1 MATILPDPKPQATPI
16 QQFLAELPE
25 SQRQFFKTL
34 ARTLPHEYSF
44 DRKGISLRP
53 NGVRSALSRQ
63 GAQPFCTP
71 FRVKS
76 YVEEQEGNGWKSVIE
91 ILNPDGKLVE
101 CLLPWRILDGKP
113 NEALGVLANHG
124 LRILNGYNKLS
135 VLELIRNWDVSAREL
150 EVARFGWTP
159 DREAFAL
166 SNGRILKRGNT
177 EVAYRFVG
185 NADGRQIGS
194 SATWKE
200 GIGRLAIDNPNMI
213 FACALGFSTAL
224 LPYAMSAGSMIYHF
238 HGRTSQGKTRVLRT
252 ALSVWPKIGE
262 EDKTWIATINGLEG
276 EMARANNHLLGLDE
290 LPEVPPQDFGRAI
303 YMIGNSGGKARA
315 TKDGTAIT
323 RQTWRTS
330 VISTGEDS
338 MAGTLKKLGKPPRGG
353 QAVRMVDIPLEG
365 AFGAFDTLHEHATAD
380 AFVKA
385 LDASLAKA
393 AGGAGALFV
402 KGILHF
408 SAARMEAHVNT
419 QVTEQAAAMQ
429 DALGIVAGDTK
440 TTEIRR
446 VIDAFAL
453 IAVAGELASTWGITG
468 WPEGTSIAAVQE
480 VAKRWLGDRGNMP
493 YDQVNILE
501 SIRDYLLQNQDRF
514 MTIAEA
520 TNTEHDTA
528 NIRGYQDDTY
538 IYLHASTFALSHGKA
553 TSDTAVTYLQDA
565 NYLHAGGERN
575 SQQYRLPKINGK
587 RSRAYRIH
595 KSLLEFDGKQQVAAE
610 TSAQNVVQM
619 PRDTDRADQIK

>member
-1 MATILPDPKPQATPI
+1 MPTTPPEPTPQPNPI
-16 QQFLAELPE
+16 QQFLARLPE
-25 SQRQFFKTL
+25 PQRPFFKTL
-34 ARTLPHEYSF
+34 AGTLPQGYCF
-44 DRKGISLRP
+44 DEKGISARP
-53 NGVRSALSRQ
+53 RGVQSVLSTQRET
-63 GAQPFCTP
+63 PFCTP

-76 YVEEQEGNGWKSVIE
+76 YVEEQGGNGWKSVIE

-124 LRILNGYNKLS
+124 LRILNGYNKQS
-135 VLELIRNWDVSAREL
+135 VLELIRTWKVSAREL
-150 EVARFGWTP
+150 EVSRFGWTP

-166 SNGRILKRGNT
+166 SSGRVLTRKTT
-177 EVAYRFVG
+177 EASYRFVG
-185 NADGRQIGS
+185 NADGRQIGN
-194 SATWKE
+194 SAVWKE
-200 GIGRLAIDNPNMI
+200 SVGRLAIGNPNML

-224 LPYAMSAGSMIYHF
+224 LPYATSAGSTIYHL

-262 EDKTWIATINGLEG
+262 ADKTWIATINGLEG

-290 LPEVPPQDFGRAI
+290 LPEEPPQDFSRAI
-303 YMIGNSGGKARA
+303 YMIGNSGGKGRS

-323 RQTWRTS
+323 RQAWRTS

-353 QAVRMVDIPLEG
+353 QAVRMIDIPLEG

-385 LDASLAKA
+385 LDASLANA

-402 KGILHF
+402 TGIMHG
-408 SAARMEAHVNT
+408 SAAHMEAYVNRR
-419 QVTEQAAAMQ
+419 VTEQAAAMQ

-446 VIDAFAL
+446 VLDAFAL
-453 IAVAGELASTWGITG
+453 IAVAGELASRWEITG
-468 WPEGTSIAAVQE
+468 WPEGAATAAVRE

-493 YDQVNILE
+493 YDQINVLE
-501 SIRDYLLQNQDRF
+501 SIRDHLQQNQDRF
-514 MTIAEA
+514 MTIAQA
-520 TNTEHDTA
+520 INTEHDTA
-528 NIRGYQDDTY
+528 EIPGYQDDTY
-538 IYLHASTFALSHGKA
+538 IYLPASTFALSHGKA
-553 TSDTAVTYLQDA
+553 TSDAAVTYLLDA

-587 RSRAYRIH
+587 RSRAYRIR
-595 KSLLEFDGKQQVAAE
+595 KSLLEFDGKQQGSAE
-610 TSAQNVVQM
+610 RSAQNVVQM
-619 PRDTDRADQIK
+619 PRETGTAG

>member
-1 MATILPDPKPQATPI
+1 MPSTPPEPKPQADPI
-16 QQFLAELPE
+16 QRFLAELPE
-25 SQRQFFKTL
+25 SQKPFFKYL
-34 ARTLPHEYSF
+34 ARTLPREYCF
-44 DRKGISLRP
+44 DRKGISVRP
-53 NGVRSALSRQ
+53 NGVRSVLSRQ
-63 GAQPFCTP
+63 DAKPFCTP

-124 LRILNGYNKLS
+124 LRILNGYNKQS
-135 VLELIRNWDVSAREL
+135 VLELIRTWKVSAREL
-150 EVARFGWTP
+150 EVSRFGWTP

-166 SNGRILKRGNT
+166 SSGRVLTRKTT
-177 EVAYRFVG
+177 EASYRFVG
-185 NADGRQIGS
+185 NADGRQIGN
-194 SATWKE
+194 SAVWKE
-200 GIGRLAIDNPNMI
+200 SVGRLAIGNPNML

-224 LPYAMSAGSMIYHF
+224 LPYATSAGSTIYHL

-262 EDKTWIATINGLEG
+262 ADKTWIATINGLEG

-290 LPEVPPQDFGRAI
+290 LPEEPPQDFSRAI
-303 YMIGNSGGKARA
+303 YMIGNSGGKGRS

-323 RQTWRTS
+323 RQAWRTS

-353 QAVRMVDIPLEG
+353 QAVRMIDIPLEG

-385 LDASLAKA
+385 LDVSLAKA

-402 KGILHF
+402 TGIMHG
-408 SAARMEAHVNT
+408 SAAHMEAYVSRH
-419 QVTEQAAAMQ
+419 VTEQAAAMQ

-446 VIDAFAL
+446 VLDAFAL
-453 IAVAGELASTWGITG
+453 IAVAGELVSRWGITG
-468 WPEGTSIAAVQE
+468 WPEGTATAAVQE
-480 VAKRWLGDRGNMP
+480 IAKRWLGDRGNMA
-493 YDQVNILE
+493 YDQINVLE
-501 SIRDYLLQNQDRF
+501 SIRDHLQQNQDRF
-514 MTIAEA
+514 MTIAQA
-520 TNTEHDTA
+520 INTEHDTA
-528 NIRGYQDDTY
+528 EIPGYQDDTY
-538 IYLHASTFALSHGKA
+538 IYLLASTFALSHGKA
-553 TSDTAVTYLQDA
+553 TSDAAVTYLLDA

-587 RSRAYRIH
+587 RSRAYRIR
-595 KSLLEFDGKQQVAAE
+595 KSLLEFDGKQQGSGE
-610 TSAQNVVQM
+610 TSTQNVVQM
-619 PRDTDRADQIK
+619 PRDTGTAG

>member
-1 MATILPDPKPQATPI
+1 MPTTTPEPKPQADPI

-25 SQRQFFKTL
+25 SQKQFFKNL
-34 ARTLPHEYSF
+34 ARTLPREYCF
-44 DRKGISLRP
+44 DRKGISVRP
-53 NGVRSALSRQ
+53 HGVRSVLSRQ
-63 GAQPFCTP
+63 DAKPFCTP

-113 NEALGVLANHG
+113 NEALGNLANHG

-135 VLELIRNWDVSAREL
+135 VLELIRTWDVSAREL

-159 DREAFAL
+159 DREVFAL
-166 SNGRILKRGNT
+166 SSGRVLTRENT
-177 EVAYRFVG
+177 VAAYRFVG
-185 NADGRQIGS
+185 NAEGRQIGS
-194 SATWKE
+194 SAMWKE
-200 GIGRLAIDNPNMI
+200 SVGRLAIGNPNMI

-224 LPYAMSAGSMIYHF
+224 LPYATSAGSTIYHL
-238 HGRTSQGKTRVLRT
+238 HGRTSQGKTGVLRT

-338 MAGTLKKLGKPPRGG
+338 MAGTLKKLGRPPRGG
-353 QAVRMVDIPLEG
+353 QAVRMIDIPVKG

-385 LDASLAKA
+385 LEASLVNA

-408 SAARMEAHVNT
+408 SAARMDAHVNT

-453 IAVAGELASTWGITG
+453 IAVAGELASQWEITG
-468 WPEGTSIAAVQE
+468 WPEGAATAAVQE

-493 YDQVNILE
+493 YDQINVLE
-501 SIRDYLLQNQDRF
+501 SIRDHLQQNQNRF
-514 MTIAEA
+514 MTVAEA
-520 TNTEHDTA
+520 IDTEHDTA
-528 NIRGYQDDTY
+528 EIPGYQDDTY
-538 IYLHASTFALSHGKA
+538 IYLPASTFALSHGNA
-553 TSDTAVTYLQDA
+553 TSEAAVTYLLDA

-587 RSRAYRIH
+587 RTRAYRIY
-595 KSLLEFDGKQQVAAE
+595 KSLLEFDGKQQDSAE
-610 TSAQNVVQM
+610 RSAQNVVQM
-619 PRDTDRADQIK
+619 PRETGTAG

>member
-1 MATILPDPKPQATPI
+1 
-16 QQFLAELPE
+16 
-25 SQRQFFKTL
+25 
-34 ARTLPHEYSF
+34 PHQC
-44 DRKGISLRP
+44 KG
-53 NGVRSALSRQ
+53 
-63 GAQPFCTP
+63 
-71 FRVKS
+71 
-76 YVEEQEGNGWKSVIE
+76 VI
-91 ILNPDGKLVE
+91 
-101 CLLPWRILDGKP
+101 
-113 NEALGVLANHG
+113 
-124 LRILNGYNKLS
+124 
-135 VLELIRNWDVSAREL
+135 
-150 EVARFGWTP
+150 
-159 DREAFAL
+159 
-166 SNGRILKRGNT
+166 
-177 EVAYRFVG
+177 
-185 NADGRQIGS
+185 
-194 SATWKE
+194 
-200 GIGRLAIDNPNMI
+200 
-213 FACALGFSTAL
+213 
-224 LPYAMSAGSMIYHF
+224 
-238 HGRTSQGKTRVLRT
+238 
-252 ALSVWPKIGE
+252 
-262 EDKTWIATINGLEG
+262 
-276 EMARANNHLLGLDE
+276 
-290 LPEVPPQDFGRAI
+290 FGRRSPLYGVKIACLF
-303 YMIGNSGGKARA
+303 
-315 TKDGTAIT
+315 T
-323 RQTWRTS
+323 
-330 VISTGEDS
+330 
-338 MAGTLKKLGKPPRGG
+338 
-353 QAVRMVDIPLEG
+353 VDIPLEG

-440 TTEIRR
+440 TAEIRR

-619 PRDTDRADQIK
+619 PRGTDRADQIK

>member
-1 MATILPDPKPQATPI
+1 MPTTTPEPKPQADPI

-25 SQRQFFKTL
+25 SQKQFFKNL
-34 ARTLPHEYSF
+34 ARTLPREYCF
-44 DRKGISLRP
+44 DRKGISVRP
-53 NGVRSALSRQ
+53 HGVRSVLSRQ
-63 GAQPFCTP
+63 DAKPFCTP

-91 ILNPDGKLVE
+91 ILNPDGRLVE

-113 NEALGVLANHG
+113 NEALGNLANHG

-135 VLELIRNWDVSAREL
+135 VLELIRTWDVSAREL

-159 DREAFAL
+159 DREVFAL
-166 SNGRILKRGNT
+166 SSGRVLTRENT
-177 EVAYRFVG
+177 VAAYRFVG
-185 NADGRQIGS
+185 NAEGRQIGS
-194 SATWKE
+194 SAMWKE
-200 GIGRLAIDNPNMI
+200 SVGRLAIGNPNMI

-224 LPYAMSAGSMIYHF
+224 LPYATSAGSTIYHL
-238 HGRTSQGKTRVLRT
+238 HGRTSQGKTGVLRT

-338 MAGTLKKLGKPPRGG
+338 MAGTLKKLGRPPRGG
-353 QAVRMVDIPLEG
+353 QAVRMIDIPVKG

-385 LDASLAKA
+385 LEASLVNA

-408 SAARMEAHVNT
+408 SAAHMDAHVNT

-453 IAVAGELASTWGITG
+453 IAVAGELASQWEITG
-468 WPEGTSIAAVQE
+468 WPEGAATAAVQE
-480 VAKRWLGDRGNMP
+480 IAKRWLGDRGNMP
-493 YDQVNILE
+493 YDQINVLE
-501 SIRDYLLQNQDRF
+501 SVRDYLQQNQDRF

-528 NIRGYQDDTY
+528 NTPGYQDDTY

-587 RSRAYRIH
+587 RSRAYRIR
-595 KSLLEFDGKQQVAAE
+595 KSLLEFDGKQQGSAE

-619 PRDTDRADQIK
+619 PRDTDRTGSTK